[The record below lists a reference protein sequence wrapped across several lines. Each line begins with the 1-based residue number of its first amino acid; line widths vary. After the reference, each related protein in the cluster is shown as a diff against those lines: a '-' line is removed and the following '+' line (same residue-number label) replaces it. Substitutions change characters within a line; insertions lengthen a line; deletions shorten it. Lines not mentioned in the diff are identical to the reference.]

1 MGSVSV
7 CGAGARTG
15 SELTLI
21 VFVLLD
27 PQKPDQQALATVLEL
42 LAYFTCSMCFSE
54 RFSYLYM
61 QNTRP

>member
-42 LAYFTCSMCFSE
+42 LAYLVFFM
-54 RFSYLYM
+54 
-61 QNTRP
+61 PI